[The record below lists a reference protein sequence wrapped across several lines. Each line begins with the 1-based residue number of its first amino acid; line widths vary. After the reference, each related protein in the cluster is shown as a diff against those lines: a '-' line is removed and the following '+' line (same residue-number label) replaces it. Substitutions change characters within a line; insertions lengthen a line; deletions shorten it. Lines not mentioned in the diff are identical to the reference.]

1 MLVQKCVVPVVVVSV
16 VAAALFVLTP
26 VVAPVTMELVDAAV
40 VVLVVV
46 SHPLH
51 VFSHLSPTPAHKP

>member
-1 MLVQKCVVPVVVVSV
+1 MLGFSVVGVVSV
-16 VAAALFVLTP
+16 AVALFAVTP

-51 VFSHLSPTPAHKP
+51 VFSHLSPTPAHKS

>member
-51 VFSHLSPTPAHKP
+51 VFSHLSPTPAHKS

>member
-1 MLVQKCVVPVVVVSV
+1 MPVVVVSV

-51 VFSHLSPTPAHKP
+51 VFSHLSPTPAHKS